1 MSESAAV
8 LSSCSVSDS
17 LMNYVLYTLHTNPV
31 PTSPGRGDS
40 TLAGV
45 SSAPGTLPGGHTIIH
60 ALLMLYKS
68 CSLYF
73 GCCAADPS
81 IHVSLQPL
89 HAWWM
94 AAVSCAC
101 PGKADA
107 STDPSACTGNA
118 GSLALPGLCTTSH
131 QRSGLSLLPDNPQLC
146 PHGCRSLQLNA
157 ENKVGTHT
165 P

>member
-1 MSESAAV
+1 M

-31 PTSPGRGDS
+31 PTSRRRGDS

-60 ALLMLYKS
+60 ALLMLCKS

-81 IHVSLQPL
+81 IHGSLQPL
-89 HAWWM
+89 HACCM
-94 AAVSCAC
+94 AAVPCAC
-101 PGKADA
+101 PGKANA
-107 STDPSACTGNA
+107 PTGPSAGTGNA
-118 GSLALPGLCTTSH
+118 GRQCCLAWPLHHIPPKVRALPAFRQPSA
-131 QRSGLSLLPDNPQLC
+131 LPSWLQKPTAQ
-146 PHGCRSLQLNA
+146 CRKQGGNS
-157 ENKVGTHT
+157 
-165 P
+165 